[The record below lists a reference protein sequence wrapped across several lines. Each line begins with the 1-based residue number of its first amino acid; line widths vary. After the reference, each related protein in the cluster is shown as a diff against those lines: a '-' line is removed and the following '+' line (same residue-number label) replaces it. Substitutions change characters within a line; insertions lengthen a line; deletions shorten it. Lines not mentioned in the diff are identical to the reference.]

1 MAGGTYDVTI
11 TDNSGCVSVISAI
24 NVVDPAAVSAT
35 AVVSPANGVGFN
47 GSIDVTVSGG
57 TAPFTFMWNDGWIE
71 EDHLNVQSGTYT
83 VTITDANGCSTVET
97 YTVSNTTSINQSA
110 ATNWTVNLYP
120 NPAETT
126 AIIDVQ
132 LSVSA
137 DVQIR
142 LVNVT
147 GQLLE
152 TVNYSATQSIQHTV
166 NVQDLP
172 SGVYMVQILAD
183 KETTTRR
190 LVVKR

>member
-1 MAGGTYDVTI
+1 MVA
-11 TDNSGCVSVISAI
+11 
-24 NVVDPAAVSAT
+24 
-35 AVVSPANGVGFN
+35 
-47 GSIDVTVSGG
+47 
-57 TAPFTFMWNDGWIE
+57 
-71 EDHLNVQSGTYT
+71 GTYT